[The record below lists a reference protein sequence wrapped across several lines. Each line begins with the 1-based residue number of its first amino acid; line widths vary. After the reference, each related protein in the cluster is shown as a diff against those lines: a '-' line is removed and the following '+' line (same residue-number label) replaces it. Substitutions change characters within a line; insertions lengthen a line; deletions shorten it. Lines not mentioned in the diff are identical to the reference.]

1 VPSTTTP
8 RQPASPRPAEPP
20 RPAAPAR
27 RNSPSR
33 QAAFAAAAAAT
44 VSALLL
50 AGCASSGNAAPGT
63 DGAAATGEPQSGGTL
78 RFGLGYDPTCLDPQ
92 QAGGN
97 DSLNVGRQL
106 VDSLTDQDPET
117 GEIVPWIATSWEV
130 SPDATTFTFTLR
142 DDATFADGTPV
153 DAAAVQANLDGIAE
167 LGAQST
173 LGSSYLDGYVQTV
186 VVDPQTARVEFSQP
200 SAQFLQATSTMTL
213 GLFSVASTTLSVEDR
228 CAGEFVGSGPFTLTD
243 WQPARSA
250 SLERREGYAWPS
262 SIAGHDGEAYLDA
275 IEFSLVTEP
284 SVRTGSL
291 QSDQLDAVMNVLP
304 TDEEPLRA
312 SGQTVS
318 ARTNPGLAFS
328 LVPNTQSPV
337 VEDQEVRL
345 AISEAIDRQEVVDTV
360 LTPSY
365 TPATS
370 TLSSATPGHTDLGDL
385 LAFDLEGAT
394 ARLDAAGW
402 EPGSDGVRT
411 KDGERLQVD
420 VVYVTNFAAS
430 EQILQLVQQQ
440 LVKAGV
446 DLQLRQVTMA
456 ELPEVQRTGDYDF
469 LWNNLTRADG
479 DVLRTVYGAGA
490 RNLARVPS
498 DDPVNAPLEAQ
509 AAEGSVDARLALLAD
524 VQTELLERGLSV
536 PVLEFTTV
544 VATSPAVHDLRFE
557 ASSRLSFYDTW
568 LETS

>member
-1 VPSTTTP
+1 MPSTPSPRQTTP
-8 RQPASPRPAEPP
+8 SHRATSSHRPAL
-20 RPAAPAR
+20 
-27 RNSPSR
+27 
-33 QAAFAAAAAAT
+33 AAASVATAA
-44 VSALLL
+44 ALLL
-50 AGCASSGNAAPGT
+50 AGCASSGTAAPGASA
-63 DGAAATGEPQSGGTL
+63 GGGEPQSGGTL

-97 DSLNVGRQL
+97 DSLNIGRQL

-117 GEIVPWIATSWEV
+117 GEIVPWLATSWEV
-130 SPDATTFTFTLR
+130 SPDAKTFTFTLR

-167 LGAQST
+167 LGAQAT
-173 LGSSYLDGYVQTV
+173 LGSSYLDGYAQTV
-186 VVDPQTARVEFSQP
+186 VVDPQTARVEFSEP

-243 WQPARSA
+243 WQPAQSA
-250 SLERREGYAWPS
+250 TLERRDGYAWPS
-262 SIAGHDGEAYLDA
+262 SIAGHEGEAYLDS
-275 IEFSLVTEP
+275 IEYSVVAEP

-291 QSDQLDAVMNVLP
+291 QSGQLDAFMNVLP
-304 TDEEPLRA
+304 TDEEPLKA
-312 SGQTVS
+312 TGQTVS
-318 ARTNPGLAFS
+318 ARTNPGLAFA
-328 LVPNTQSPV
+328 LVPSSQSPV
-337 VEDQEVRL
+337 GEDEEVRL

-365 TPATS
+365 RPATS
-370 TLSSATPGHTDLGDL
+370 TLSSATPGYTDLGDL
-385 LAFDLEGAT
+385 LAFDPDGAK

-402 EPGSDGVRT
+402 EPGSDGIRS
-411 KDGERLQVD
+411 KGGERLQVD

-440 LVKAGV
+440 LVEVGV

-456 ELPEVQRTGDYDF
+456 ELPEVQRAGDYDF

-479 DVLRTVYGAGA
+479 DVLRTVYSAGA

-498 DDPVNAPLEAQ
+498 DDPVNIPLDAQ
-509 AAEGSVDARLALLAD
+509 AAEGDADARLALLAD
-524 VQTELLERGLSV
+524 AQTELLERGLSV

-544 VATSPAVHDLRFE
+544 VATSPTVHDLRFE

-568 LETS
+568 IEAS

>member
-1 VPSTTTP
+1 MPSTPTP
-8 RQPASPRPAEPP
+8 RQTTSSHRATSSHLPAL
-20 RPAAPAR
+20 
-27 RNSPSR
+27 
-33 QAAFAAAAAAT
+33 AAASVATAA
-44 VSALLL
+44 ALLL
-50 AGCASSGNAAPGT
+50 AGCASSGTAAPGT
-63 DGAAATGEPQSGGTL
+63 SAGGGEPQSGGTL

-97 DSLNVGRQL
+97 DSLNIGRQL

-117 GEIVPWIATSWEV
+117 GEIVPWLATSWEV
-130 SPDATTFTFTLR
+130 SPDAKTFTFTLR

-167 LGAQST
+167 LGAQAT
-173 LGSSYLDGYVQTV
+173 LGSSYLDGYAQTV
-186 VVDPQTARVEFSQP
+186 VVDPQTARVEFSEP

-243 WQPARSA
+243 WQPAQSA
-250 SLERREGYAWPS
+250 TLERRDGYAWPS
-262 SIAGHDGEAYLDA
+262 SIAGHEGEAYLDS
-275 IEFSLVTEP
+275 IEYSVVAEP

-291 QSDQLDAVMNVLP
+291 QSGQLDAFMNVLP
-304 TDEEPLRA
+304 TDEEPLKA
-312 SGQTVS
+312 TGQTVS
-318 ARTNPGLAFS
+318 ARTNPGLAFA
-328 LVPNTQSPV
+328 LVPSSQSPV
-337 VEDQEVRL
+337 GEDEEVRL

-365 TPATS
+365 RPATS
-370 TLSSATPGHTDLGDL
+370 TLSSATPGYTDLGDL
-385 LAFDLEGAT
+385 LAFDPDGAK

-402 EPGSDGVRT
+402 EPGSDGIRS
-411 KDGERLQVD
+411 KGGERLQVD

-440 LVKAGV
+440 LVEVGV

-456 ELPEVQRTGDYDF
+456 ELPEVQRAGDYDF

-479 DVLRTVYGAGA
+479 DVLRTVYSAGA

-498 DDPVNAPLEAQ
+498 DDPVNIPLDAQ
-509 AAEGSVDARLALLAD
+509 AAEGDADARLALLAD
-524 VQTELLERGLSV
+524 AQTQLLERGLSV

-544 VATSPAVHDLRFE
+544 VATSPTVHDLRFE

-568 LETS
+568 IEAS

>member
-1 VPSTTTP
+1 MPSTTSP
-8 RQPASPRPAEPP
+8 QQAASP

-27 RNSPSR
+27 RTTSPHR
-33 QAAFAAAAAAT
+33 AAFAAAT

-262 SIAGHDGEAYLDA
+262 SIAGHEGEAYLDG
-275 IEFSLVTEP
+275 IEYSVVSEP

-291 QSDQLDAVMNVLP
+291 QSGQLDAFMNVLP
-304 TDEEPLRA
+304 TDEEPLKA

-318 ARTNPGLAFS
+318 ARTNPGISFS
-328 LVPNTQSPV
+328 LVPNTDRPV
-337 VEDQEVRL
+337 GGDEEVRL
-345 AISEAIDRQEVVDTV
+345 AISAAINRQEVVDTV

-365 TPATS
+365 KPATS
-370 TLSSATPGHTDLGDL
+370 PLSSSNPGYTDLGDL
-385 LAFDLEGAT
+385 LAFDLDAAT
-394 ARLDAAGW
+394 ERLDAEGW
-402 EPGSDGVRT
+402 EPGDDGIRT
-411 KDGERLQVD
+411 KDGQRLQAD
-420 VVYVTNFAAS
+420 VVYLTNFAAS

-440 LVKAGV
+440 LVKAGI

-456 ELPEVQRTGDYDF
+456 EYPEVQKVGDYDF
-469 LWNNLTRADG
+469 SWNSLTRADG
-479 DVLRTVYGAGA
+479 DVLRTIYGSSGRNVA
-490 RNLARVPS
+490 RLAE
-498 DDPVNAPLEAQ
+498 DDPVNTPLDAQ
-509 AAEGSVDARLALLAD
+509 AAEGDDAARLALLAD
-524 VQTELLERGLSV
+524 AQTQLLERGLSI
-536 PVLEFTTV
+536 PVMEFTTV
-544 VATSPAVHDLRFE
+544 IATAPTVHDLKFE

-568 LETS
+568 IEAP